1 MIGRPLGNTGL
12 ELSTFSFGAAGIGNL
27 YREVSR
33 EDTMAT
39 LETAWKAGIRYFDT
53 APHYGHGLSE
63 RRLGDFLRD
72 KPKGSYVLS
81 SKVGRLLKP
90 VAEEDIPDHG
100 FVRPLPFAV
109 VHDYTYDGI
118 MRSYQ
123 DSLARLGLNG
133 IDILY
138 IHDLEATTLGA
149 DYDRH
154 FADFVEGG
162 ARALEELKAS
172 GAIKAIGLGVNE
184 VPACLNL
191 LARVPLDVILLAGR
205 YTLLDRSAE
214 AELLARCEE
223 TGTRLVIGGVFN
235 SGILATGA
243 RPGATFNYVEAS
255 PDVMEKVQA
264 MEVVAQSAGTT
275 LAAAALHFPLRN
287 SLVVSVLIGTAKPS
301 SLLRNVELFDQTIAE
316 TAWTQFE
323 EHAIG
328 TEG

>member
-39 LETAWKAGIRYFDT
+39 LETAWEAGIRYFDT

-100 FVRPLPFAV
+100 FVRPLPFAQ

-316 TAWTQFE
+316 TAWAQFE

>member
-1 MIGRPLGNTGL
+1 MIGRPLGTTGL
-12 ELSTFSFGAAGIGNL
+12 TLSTFSFGAAGIGNL

-33 EDTMAT
+33 EDAMAT
-39 LETAWKAGIRYFDT
+39 LETAWDAGIRYFDT

-90 VAEEDIPDHG
+90 VPEEAVPDHG
-100 FVRPLPFAV
+100 FVRPLPFAQ

-118 MRSYQ
+118 MRCYE

-162 ARALEELKAS
+162 AKALGELKAA

-214 AELLARCEE
+214 PELLARCKE
-223 TGTRLVIGGVFN
+223 TGTHLVIGGVFN

-243 RPGATFNYVEAS
+243 RPGATFNYGEAS
-255 PDVMEKVQA
+255 PDIMQKVEA
-264 MEVVAQSAGTT
+264 MEAVARSAGTT
-275 LAAAALHFPLRN
+275 LAAAALHFPLREP
-287 SLVVSVLIGTAKPS
+287 LVASVLIGTAKPS
-301 SLLRNVELFDQTIAE
+301 SLLRNIELFDQQIAE
-316 TAWTQFE
+316 TAWPSFDN
-323 EHAIG
+323 HSIG
-328 TEG
+328 AAR

>member
-1 MIGRPLGNTGL
+1 MIKRKLGTTGL

-33 EDTMAT
+33 EDAMAT
-39 LETAWKAGIRYFDT
+39 LDVAWEAGIRYFDT

-90 VAEEDIPDHG
+90 VPEEAIPDHG
-100 FVRPLPFAV
+100 FVRPLPFAQ
-109 VHDYTYDGI
+109 VHDYSFDGI
-118 MRSYQ
+118 MRSYE
-123 DSLARLGLNG
+123 DSLARLGLNQ

-138 IHDLEATTLGA
+138 IHDLEATTLGD

-154 FADFVEGG
+154 FATFVESG
-162 ARALEELKAS
+162 AKALQQLKSS

-184 VPACLNL
+184 VQACLNL
-191 LARVPLDVILLAGR
+191 MDKISLDVILLAGR

-214 AELLARCEE
+214 PELLECCEK
-223 TGTRLVIGGVFN
+223 TGTMLVIGGVFN

-243 RPGATFNYVEAS
+243 RPGATFNYTEAS
-255 PDVMEKVQA
+255 PDIMQRVSA
-264 MEVVAQSAGTT
+264 MEGITEAAGIT
-275 LAAAALHFPLRN
+275 LATAALHYTLSNPL
-287 SLVVSVLIGTAKPS
+287 VASVLIGTAKPS
-301 SLLRNVELFDQTIAE
+301 SLQRNVEM
-316 TAWTQFE
+316 FE
-323 EHAIG
+323 QNVPDTVWADLDAYAIRMPG
-328 TEG
+328 

>member
-1 MIGRPLGNTGL
+1 MIGRPLGTTGL
-12 ELSTFSFGAAGIGNL
+12 DLSTFSFGAAGIGNL

-33 EDTMAT
+33 EDAMAT
-39 LETAWKAGIRYFDT
+39 LETAWDAGIRYFDT

-90 VAEEDIPDHG
+90 VPEDAIPDHG
-100 FVRPLPFAV
+100 FVRPLPFAQ

-118 MRSYQ
+118 MRSYE
-123 DSLARLGLNG
+123 DSLARLGLNS

-138 IHDLEATTLGA
+138 VHDLEVTTLGA

-154 FADFVEGG
+154 FADFIAGG
-162 ARALEELKAS
+162 AKALEELKAA

-214 AELLARCEE
+214 PELLARCEE

-255 PDVMEKVQA
+255 PDIMERVQA
-264 MEVVAQSAGTT
+264 MELAATSAGTT
-275 LAAAALHFPLRN
+275 LAAAALHYPLHN
-287 SLVVSVLIGTAKPS
+287 PLVASVLIGTAKPS
-301 SLLRNVELFDQTIAE
+301 SLLRNVELFDQSIPDA
-316 TAWTQFE
+316 AWPAFDKY
-323 EHAIG
+323 AIG
-328 TEG
+328 VEG

>member
-39 LETAWKAGIRYFDT
+39 LETAWEAGIRYFDT

-100 FVRPLPFAV
+100 FVRPLPFAQ

-301 SLLRNVELFDQTIAE
+301 SLLRNVKLFDQPIAE
-316 TAWTQFE
+316 TAWAQFE